1 MKKVTAFFTA
11 VLMLLTA
18 FPLTVF
24 AENSGEIFYSVI
36 SEEEKTCKITGADSN
51 AWELTIPAELDG
63 YKVIA
68 IGREAFC
75 DCEFEKVNLPNTLKY
90 IERYAF
96 YYCQN
101 LSRIIIPNSVTYIDD
116 HAFEDCPISYV
127 CIPSSVAT
135 IEAEAFGY
143 YHTYTA
149 VEKIYG
155 FAIIGTKGGAAEA
168 YAKANGF
175 KFLLFGDV
183 HTDSNVTAV
192 DARWVLQAA
201 AGLRALQFDSWRI
214 ADVNQDGVINSVDA
228 RWVLQTAAGMRTF

>member
-18 FPLTVF
+18 FPLMVF
-24 AENSGEIFYSVI
+24 AENSGKILYSVI
-36 SEEEKTCKITGADSN
+36 SEEEKTCKITGVDSN
-51 AWELTIPAELDG
+51 ALELTIPAELDG
-63 YKVIA
+63 YKVIV

-75 DCEFEKVNLPNTLKY
+75 DCEFEKINLPNTLEY

-96 YYCQN
+96 YNCQN
-101 LSRIIIPNSVTYIDD
+101 LSSIIIPNSVTYIDD
-116 HAFEDCPISYV
+116 HAFEDCPLSYV

-149 VEKIYG
+149 VEKMYD
-155 FAIIGTKGGAAEA
+155 FAIIGTKGSAAES

-183 HTDSNVTAV
+183 HTDSHVNAV
-192 DARWVLQAA
+192 DARWVLQAV
-201 AGLRALQFDSWRI
+201 AGLRALQSDSWRI
-214 ADVNQDGVINSVDA
+214 ADVNQDGAINAVDA
-228 RWVLQTAAGMRTF
+228 RWVLQTAAGTRTF

>member
-1 MKKVTAFFTA
+1 MKKVTAFFIA
-11 VLMLLTA
+11 VLMFLTA
-18 FPLTVF
+18 FPLMVF

-36 SEEEKTCKITGADSN
+36 SEKEKTCKITGVDSN
-51 AWELTIPAELDG
+51 ARELTISAELDG

-96 YYCQN
+96 YNCQN
-101 LSRIIIPNSVTYIDD
+101 LSSIIIPNSVTYIDD
-116 HAFEDCPISYV
+116 HAFEDCPLSYV

-143 YHTYTA
+143 YHTYAA
-149 VEKIYG
+149 VEKIYD

-183 HTDSNVTAV
+183 HTDSNVNAV

-214 ADVNQDGVINSVDA
+214 ADVNQDGVINAVDA

>member
-11 VLMLLTA
+11 VLMLLTV

-36 SEEEKTCKITGADSN
+36 SEEEKTCKITGVDSN
-51 AWELTIPAELDG
+51 ALELTIPAELDG
-63 YKVIA
+63 YKVIV

-75 DCEFEKVNLPNTLKY
+75 DCEFEKINLPNTLKY

-101 LSRIIIPNSVTYIDD
+101 LSSIIIPNSVTYIDD
-116 HAFEDCPISYV
+116 HAFEDCPLSYV
-127 CIPSSVAT
+127 CIPSGVAT

-149 VEKIYG
+149 VEKIYD

-183 HTDSNVTAV
+183 HTDSHVNAV

-201 AGLRALQFDSWRI
+201 AGLRALQFDAWRI
-214 ADVNQDGVINSVDA
+214 ADVNQDGAINAVDA
-228 RWVLQTAAGMRTF
+228 RWVLQTAAGTRTF

>member
-1 MKKVTAFFTA
+1 MKKVTVFFTA

-24 AENSGEIFYSVI
+24 AENSGEIFYNVI
-36 SEEEKTCKITGADSN
+36 SEKEKTCKITGVDSK
-51 AWELTIPAELDG
+51 ARELTIPAELDG

-68 IGREAFC
+68 IDREAFC
-75 DCEFEKVNLPNTLKY
+75 DCEFEKINLPNTLEY
-90 IERYAF
+90 VGRYAF

-101 LSRIIIPNSVTYIDD
+101 LSSIIIPNSVTYIDD
-116 HAFEDCPISYV
+116 HAFEDCPLSYV
-127 CIPSSVAT
+127 CIPSSVTT

-149 VEKIYG
+149 TEKMYD
-155 FAIIGTKGGAAEA
+155 FAIIGVKGSAAEA
-168 YAKANGF
+168 YAQANEF

-183 HTDSNVTAV
+183 DTDSNVTAV

>member
-36 SEEEKTCKITGADSN
+36 SEEEKTCKITGVDSN

-127 CIPSSVAT
+127 CIPSSVTT

-149 VEKIYG
+149 TEKISN
-155 FAIIGTKGGAAEA
+155 FTVVGTRGSAAEV
-168 YAKANGF
+168 YARANGF
-175 KFLLFGDV
+175 QFCVFGDA
-183 HTDSNVTAV
+183 DADLGVTAA
-192 DARWVLQAA
+192 DARRVLQAA
-201 AGLRALQFDSWRI
+201 AGTRLLDLDSRRA
-214 ADVNQDGVINSVDA
+214 ADMNQDGEITAVDA
-228 RWVLQTAAGMRTF
+228 RRILRAASGTERL